1 MAPIRFGR
9 VSASIA
15 ILLLVESS
23 PRRMSRAVV
32 DDDGCFMMGILD
44 MDGY

>member
-9 VSASIA
+9 VSASIVM
-15 ILLLVESS
+15 LLLVERS

-32 DDDGCFMMGILD
+32 DGEGCFMMAILD